1 MVVLDNFMSHIMEK
15 YNINKIS
22 IESFHRIKKKT
33 SVSNI
38 KSTTF
43 DIVNQ
48 QIQNI

>member
-1 MVVLDNFMSHIMEK
+1 MEK
-15 YNINKIS
+15 YNVN
-22 IESFHRIKKKT
+22 ENFHRKFPSNKEKKT

-38 KSTTF
+38 KSATF